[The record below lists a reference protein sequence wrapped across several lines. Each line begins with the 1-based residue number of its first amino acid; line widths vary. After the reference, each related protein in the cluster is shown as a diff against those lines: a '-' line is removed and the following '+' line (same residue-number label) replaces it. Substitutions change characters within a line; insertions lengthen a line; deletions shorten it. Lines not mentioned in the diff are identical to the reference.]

1 MVSKIEAYIIERV
14 KEKRKEKNLSQI
26 ALSQK
31 LGMSDSFIS
40 HVESTTRRAKYNL
53 NHLNALAQVLQCS
66 PKDFW
71 PDKPISK

>member
-1 MVSKIEAYIIERV
+1 MISKIEAYIIERV
-14 KEKRKEKNLSQI
+14 KERRKEANLSQI

-40 HVESTTRRAKYNL
+40 HVESNTRRAKYNI
-53 NHLNALAQVLQCS
+53 NHLHAIAQVLQCS

-71 PDKPISK
+71 PDKPIKD